1 MKKGL
6 LATLAVL
13 TGLFLLSDSIVWA
26 VDLPMVICKDSIKA
40 NDGSFGNIGRV
51 FNRHSDTAR
60 WTDYGPCSDGRVNA
74 NDVIGLISC
83 DGSIDPGP
91 IFSGIPLATS
101 VGVTKPVLDK
111 VRDCFFAD
119 NTPRI
124 INVTLPVVDCN
135 EKDICGAVIAA
146 INVNIVWV
154 SEEGCGTSDVPVEV
168 LKADGLETEWYGGDI
183 VDEAE
188 RWQSFVNHFNLEEL
202 DGEKPI
208 MVDKKSIYFNIV
220 DVLVPPPI
228 EPLFM
233 IE

>member
-1 MKKGL
+1 MKKIL
-6 LATLAVL
+6 LTALVAL
-13 TGLFLLSDSIVWA
+13 IGIFILSVSIVWA
-26 VDLPMVICKDSIKA
+26 VDLPMVICADSIVT
-40 NDGSFGNIGRV
+40 NDGSFGNVGRV

-60 WTDYGPCSDGRVNA
+60 WTNYESCSDGRVNA
-74 NDVIGLISC
+74 NDIIGLISC

-101 VGVTKPVLDK
+101 TGLTKPILDK
-111 VRDCFFAD
+111 VRDCFFAY
-119 NTPRI
+119 NPPRM
-124 INVTLPVVDCN
+124 INVTLPVIDCN
-135 EKDICGAVIAA
+135 EKDICGTVIAA

-168 LKADGLETEWYGGDI
+168 LKANGLETEWYGGDI
-183 VDEAE
+183 ADETE
-188 RWQSFVNHFNLEEL
+188 RWQSFVSHFNLEDL

-208 MVDKKSIYFNIV
+208 MVEKKSIYFYIV